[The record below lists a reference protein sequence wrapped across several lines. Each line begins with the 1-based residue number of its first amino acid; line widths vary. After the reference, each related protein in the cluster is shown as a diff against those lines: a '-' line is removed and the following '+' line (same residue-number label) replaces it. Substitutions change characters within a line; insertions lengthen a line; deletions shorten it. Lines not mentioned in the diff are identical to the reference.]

1 MPSDPTHSGDLSQNS
16 GVASAHHR
24 PAMGPMTQAAGHGS
38 PGAPDAPRTLE
49 PATRAARAPAT
60 LSRVSGAARSGRQFY
75 HVLSASSVGLELG
88 LSVVLGVLIG
98 RWLDGRLGTEPWLML
113 VFLVLGL
120 VAGFRGVMRAVHR
133 AERAA
138 EAEARHG

>member
-1 MPSDPTHSGDLSQNS
+1 MPSDHTHSGDLSQDS
-16 GVASAHHR
+16 GAASAHHNPVPTER
-24 PAMGPMTQAAGHGS
+24 H
-38 PGAPDAPRTLE
+38 DTLE
-49 PATRAARAPAT
+49 PAARGSQAPATLSRGSAPATAPAT

-98 RWLDGRLGTEPWLML
+98 RWLDGRFGTEPWLML

-120 VAGFRGVMRAVHR
+120 VAGFRGVLRAVRR

-138 EAEARHG
+138 EAEARHD